1 MSDLPTLEDSAPKT
15 IEHLI
20 MYMLEKN
27 PSSRLSSEEAATLC
41 QVLLWAPQDWTSGKI
56 QPNSQQILQWT
67 MTMATKVIYEC
78 KFSNSPAAQAEY
90 QLVLSFLSRFTIQ
103 KIKNA
108 LYWINCT
115 EK

>member
-1 MSDLPTLEDSAPKT
+1 MPTLEDSAPKT